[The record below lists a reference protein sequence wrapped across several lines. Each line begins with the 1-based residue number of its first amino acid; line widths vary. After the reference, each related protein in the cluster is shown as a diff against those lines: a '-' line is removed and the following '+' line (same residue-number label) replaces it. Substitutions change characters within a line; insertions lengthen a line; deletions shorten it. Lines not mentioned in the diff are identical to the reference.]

1 MDPHGSWIPLGE
13 PRAEPQEAH
22 DELAQLRQQLWQ
34 GTNGWDQWMG
44 PMDADQWIPI
54 EAEVIHHGITLFHQS
69 STVFKSL
76 FQGLTF
82 AK

>member
-1 MDPHGSWIPLGE
+1 LGE

-34 GTNGWDQWMG
+34 GTNGWDQW
-44 PMDADQWIPI
+44 IPI
-54 EAEVIHHGITLFHQS
+54 EAEVIHHDITLFHNS
-69 STVFKSL
+69 STLVKSL
-76 FQGLTF
+76 FHGLTF